1 MTVEELIKLLHTIP
15 PDAEVCISD
24 GMDLVDVNFD
34 ESSNTVYLE
43 DL

>member
-1 MTVEELIKLLHTIP
+1 VTVEELIKLLHTLP
-15 PDAEVCISD
+15 PDAEVCMPD
-24 GMDLVDVNFD
+24 GMDLVDVNLD